1 MLKKLTVLGI
11 TLLITSILVKSS
23 EAVYL
28 TFTEDISR
36 EAENYGKTHPDI
48 FLPQDQTI
56 DIITKTEKKVLEE
69 KHRREYNW
77 WKIARTEWGTVGI
90 PTVGYFNVI
99 DYNVGGFP
107 LASAIILT
115 PFLIKAA
122 AISSLE
128 VNKDKI
134 EQAKEEAKI
143 LYWEISTKV
152 GELCMSYAWFFH
164 IPFIVWS
171 SKEFSTG
178 TKYIL
183 RFYPEGLEKK
193 EVENVFSFNRE
204 SKIGESENAG
214 FFYYIAFPA
223 EDLFRE
229 IFLGEEGVE
238 LKGNMDLVLI
248 TEAGEEVIFPFD
260 LSKIR

>member
-11 TLLITSILVKSS
+11 ALLIMSILIKSS
-23 EAVYL
+23 GAAYL
-28 TFTEDISR
+28 TFTEDIKT

-56 DIITKTEKKVLEE
+56 DIITKTERKILEE

-77 WKIARTEWGTVGI
+77 WKIAKTEWGTVGI

-143 LYWEISTKV
+143 LYWEISTKM

-164 IPFIVWS
+164 MPFIVWS
-171 SKEFSTG
+171 SKKFPAG

-183 RFYPEGLEKK
+183 RFYPRGREKK
-193 EVENVFSFNRE
+193 EVESIFSFDRE
-204 SKIGESENAG
+204 SKISESRNAG
-214 FFYYIAFPA
+214 FFYYLAFSA
-223 EDLFRE
+223 EELLTELSFSDEEAEPSLILMPPLLRQIPRIEQSGRFR
-229 IFLGEEGVE
+229 
-238 LKGNMDLVLI
+238 
-248 TEAGEEVIFPFD
+248 A
-260 LSKIR
+260 